1 MSNPN
6 ESKRTFAL
14 TAVNLAA
21 MLVAAFA
28 LLTSGQ
34 RAATIGLTRHGAL
47 ITAQDAGAADAVA
60 AVAVAPGTAGQV
72 LTVSD
77 AGLPHWAAAAS
88 TSGTLRVTRYYAAD
102 FTAEGGS
109 ETASISGT
117 GVSST
122 ATLTASA
129 TQRHY
134 GTSGATAA
142 RLVLPIPAGAREV
155 TATISIS
162 AGTGLS
168 TSGFRWMGVALRNAA
183 DGAAPA
189 RLFGLGISDSA
200 SVSAGNLMGGAN
212 NGGTTPSGVSGAPIG
227 ASRSHR
233 VTILPILPRVEYA
246 AINTASP
253 VGWGFP
259 LSPLSISGTGVAS
272 VADTSSATA
281 LAVWLQSFTNG
292 GATSMTFSVAVD
304 VVTQ

>member
-1 MSNPN
+1 MATRPGPVP
-6 ESKRTFAL
+6 L
-14 TAVNLAA
+14 TAAALAA
-21 MLVAAFA
+21 VLVAAFA
-28 LLTSGQ
+28 LLTGGQ
-34 RAATIGLTRHGAL
+34 RAATLGLTQHGAL

-60 AVAVAPGTAGQV
+60 AVAVTPGTAGQV

-102 FTAEGGS
+102 FVAEAGS
-109 ETASISGT
+109 ETASITGT
-117 GVSST
+117 GVAST

-142 RLVLPIPAGAREV
+142 RIVLTIPANAREV

-162 AGTGLS
+162 AGTGLT
-168 TSGFRWMGVALRNAA
+168 TSGFRWMGVALRDAA
-183 DGAAPA
+183 NGAAPA
-189 RLFGLGISDSA
+189 RLFGLGISDATTLSP
-200 SVSAGNLMGGAN
+200 GNLMSGAN
-212 NGGTTPSGVSGAPIG
+212 GGGTTPNGVSGAG
-227 ASRSHR
+227 LAASRSHR

-246 AINTASP
+246 AINTTSP

-259 LSPLSISGTGVAS
+259 GLPLSVTTTGVAS

-281 LAVWLQSFTNG
+281 VAIWLQSFTTG
-292 GATSMTFSVAVD
+292 GATSMTFSVTVD